1 MSSFELSGK
10 DIAVRYNA
18 RDKTLFVEGKGLPGG
33 SQKTFSGIR
42 TSRSDIGRTITV
54 VLLLSSRNGTQIL
67 LRLLVPDTE
76 QSNKDV
82 AITGAAILIRDFR
95 NLVGGAPAVLQAYDT
110 RPLTGKM
117 QAAAGS
123 AGSARAR
130 ASR

>member
-18 RDKTLFVEGKGLPGG
+18 RDKSEDLFRC
-33 SQKTFSGIR
+33 Q
-42 TSRSDIGRTITV
+42 DITV
-54 VLLLSSRNGTQIL
+54 RYRQNDKSGTASKLTERTQIL

-76 QSNKDV
+76 PSNKDV
-82 AITGAAILIRDFR
+82 AITGAAILVRDFS

-110 RPLTGKM
+110 RLLTGKL
-117 QAAAGS
+117 QAA

>member
-33 SQKTFSGIR
+33 TQKTFSRIR
-42 TSRSDIGRTITV
+42 TSRSDIGRTIKV
-54 VLLLSSRNGTQIL
+54 VLLPSSRNGTQIL

-82 AITGAAILIRDFR
+82 AITGAAILVQDFS
-95 NLVGGAPAVLQAYDT
+95 NLVGRAPAVLQAYDT
-110 RPLTGKM
+110 RLLTGKM

-123 AGSARAR
+123 ARAR